1 MFVLNFAVIFGCD
14 KIRIAPPFRLMT
26 KSPASTQK
34 KEQHTAVAVVEA
46 VTDHKGI
53 NEREIDN
60 MVIRAET
67 LNHIRTLR

>member
-1 MFVLNFAVIFGCD
+1 
-14 KIRIAPPFRLMT
+14 MT

>member
-1 MFVLNFAVIFGCD
+1 
-14 KIRIAPPFRLMT
+14 MT
-26 KSPASTQK
+26 KSPASTQKK

-60 MVIRAET
+60 VVIRAET
-67 LNHIRTLR
+67 ITHISTLR